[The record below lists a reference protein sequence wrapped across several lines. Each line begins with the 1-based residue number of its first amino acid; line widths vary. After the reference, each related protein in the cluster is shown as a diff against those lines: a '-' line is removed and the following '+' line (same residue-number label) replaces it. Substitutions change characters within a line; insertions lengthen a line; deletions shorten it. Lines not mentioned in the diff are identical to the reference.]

1 MSSSIACISKTAAR
15 YQANRRCASIIS
27 QYLLPAH
34 QNGICSNFSTTASAH
49 IATRNTSNR
58 NNITATLPEG
68 YRPGQA
74 YDILQKK
81 GADTGFIRRKEFMD
95 MCRAS
100 RPGTPRDAK
109 MIVHALSY
117 FKRTCDL
124 AIDNRHAKVAL
135 EGMIRSMLPRERER
149 VKPQRLSDT
158 EWELVLFALQ
168 ARRALDAA
176 LFCSDAI
183 LKKDTALYTSVSIRC
198 VNQVLGL
205 AASAV
210 SDDKANIFHPKVAA
224 IGYREAEDV
233 AVVGTLAEKKEQVS
247 KMLDGI
253 MEVLTTRSSNPE
265 RNMKKRAAR
274 KYLKQV
280 KMTDGPDEET
290 IALIGKIRKGM
301 EVDIEP
307 DAEDDELSGVDNEI
321 EGSSSVEE
329 SSPVSD
335 ANVDEGNEQ
344 ESREEK

>member
-1 MSSSIACISKTAAR
+1 
-15 YQANRRCASIIS
+15 
-27 QYLLPAH
+27 
-34 QNGICSNFSTTASAH
+34 
-49 IATRNTSNR
+49 
-58 NNITATLPEG
+58 
-68 YRPGQA
+68 
-74 YDILQKK
+74 
-81 GADTGFIRRKEFMD
+81 

-135 EGMIRSMLPRERER
+135 EGMIRSMLPRDRER
-149 VKPQRLSDT
+149 VKPQRLSDA

-183 LKKDTALYTSVSIRC
+183 LNKDTALYTSVSIRC
-198 VNQVLGL
+198 VNRVLGL

-210 SDDKANIFHPKVAA
+210 SDETNNNANIFHPKVAA

-233 AVVGTLAEKKEQVS
+233 VVDGTLAEKKEQVS

-253 MEVLTTRSSNPE
+253 MELLTARSSNPE

-280 KMTDGPDEET
+280 KTTDGPDEET
-290 IALIGKIRKGM
+290 LALIETIRKGM
-301 EVDIEP
+301 EVEIEP
-307 DAEDDELSGVDNEI
+307 VVVDNVEDDELCGVDNEI
-321 EGSSSVEE
+321 EGSSVEE
-329 SSPVSD
+329 SSSTSD
-335 ANVDEGNEQ
+335 ADVDEGNEQ
-344 ESREEK
+344 ASREEKE

>member
-1 MSSSIACISKTAAR
+1 
-15 YQANRRCASIIS
+15 
-27 QYLLPAH
+27 
-34 QNGICSNFSTTASAH
+34 
-49 IATRNTSNR
+49 
-58 NNITATLPEG
+58 
-68 YRPGQA
+68 
-74 YDILQKK
+74 
-81 GADTGFIRRKEFMD
+81 
-95 MCRAS
+95 
-100 RPGTPRDAK
+100 